1 MRTICL
7 PHPTKPPLPGPT
19 LGLTREQDAVFRD
32 GIECAA
38 AAAGLTVETWCYQVI
53 LKYVDLDGP
62 QARRGR

>member
-7 PHPTKPPLPGPT
+7 PTPAKPPSTGPS
-19 LGLTREQDAVFRD
+19 LGLTREQDEVFRE

-53 LKYVDLDGP
+53 LQYVDLDGP
-62 QARRGR
+62 RTRGER